1 MEGDEIYEAQPE
13 VELLARMSSRQR
25 PFSSGNDAFTSTHHP
40 PTEAGLPTE
49 NEPLLSQKKSAPQDA
64 AEATQEQD
72 NYGDDAPEWAGQG
85 EFDGLPW
92 WKTPSVGLHPR
103 GSEMVC

>member
-13 VELLARMSSRQR
+13 AEFLARMSSRQR
-25 PFSSGNDAFTSTHHP
+25 PFSSGNDAFTSTHQPH
-40 PTEAGLPTE
+40 EDAGLPSE
-49 NEPLLSQKKSAPQDA
+49 NEPLLGRKKSAPQDA

-72 NYGDDAPEWAGQG
+72 NRGDDAPEWPGQR

-92 WKTPSVGLHPR
+92 WKKPSVGLHP
-103 GSEMVC
+103 